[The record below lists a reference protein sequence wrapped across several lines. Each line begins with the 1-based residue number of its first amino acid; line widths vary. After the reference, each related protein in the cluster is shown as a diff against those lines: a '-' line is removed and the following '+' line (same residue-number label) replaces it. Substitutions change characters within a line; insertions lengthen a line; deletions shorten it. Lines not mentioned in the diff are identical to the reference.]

1 MICYFLRILLIH
13 GINLDTLVWPL
24 SSSYFEEGELRPD
37 AITQELIPA
46 NLLRIKSDKL
56 GSSAPNL
63 FVANNLT
70 VNFYI
75 Y

>member
-1 MICYFLRILLIH
+1 
-13 GINLDTLVWPL
+13 
-24 SSSYFEEGELRPD
+24 
-37 AITQELIPA
+37 
-46 NLLRIKSDKL
+46 LRIKSDKL